1 MLNKRTA
8 NEKIQKESC
17 MKTMSIASL
26 LLTTALTF
34 AVTGVASAQDK
45 TVKIGALS
53 DQSGLYADLGGP
65 GSTLAAQ
72 MAIEDSGLAAK
83 GWKIDLISGDHQ
95 NKPDIGTAIAR
106 QWFDVDKVDII
117 VDVPNSGVAL
127 AVNNVVKEKNGVY
140 INSGAATSD
149 LTNAQCSPNTVH
161 WTYDTYMLAHTT
173 GQALVKAG
181 GDTWFFLTADYA
193 FGAALERD
201 TTAVI
206 TANGGKVVGS
216 VKHPLNTPDFSS
228 FLLQAQASKAK
239 IIGLA
244 NAGGDTTNTIKQAAE
259 FGIVKGGQKLAA
271 LLLFLTDVK
280 AIGLETAQGLNFTET
295 FYWDMNDKT
304 RAFSKR
310 FAEKMKSNAPPTMVQ
325 AGVYAGVRHYFKALE
340 ALGGNPHDG
349 AKVVEKMKSMPTED
363 DLFGKGE
370 IQPNGRT
377 IHNAYLFEVKKPSES
392 KGPWDF
398 YKLVG
403 TVPGDQAFTP
413 LSESKCA
420 LLKK

>member
-1 MLNKRTA
+1 MKS
-8 NEKIQKESC
+8 KIS
-17 MKTMSIASL
+17 AL
-26 LLTTALTF
+26 LLGTALTL
-34 AVTGVASAQDK
+34 ASMSIASAQDK

-72 MAIEDSGLAAK
+72 MAVEDSGLQAK
-83 GWKIDLISGDHQ
+83 GWKIDIISGDHQ
-95 NKPDIGTAIAR
+95 NKPDIGTTIAR
-106 QWFDVDKVDII
+106 QWFDVDKVDVI

-127 AVNNVVKEKNGVY
+127 AVNNVIKEKNGVY

-181 GDTWFFLTADYA
+181 GDSWFFLTADYA

-201 TTAVI
+201 TTAVV
-206 TANGGKVVGS
+206 TANGGKVVGG
-216 VKHPLNTPDFSS
+216 VKHPLNTSDFSS
-228 FLLQAQASKAK
+228 FLLQAQSSKAK

-244 NAGGDTTNTIKQAAE
+244 NAGGDTTNSIKQAAE

-295 FYWDMNDKT
+295 FYWDMNDQT
-304 RAFSKR
+304 RAFSKKFSER
-310 FAEKMKSNAPPTMVQ
+310 MKNNAPPTMVQ
-325 AGVYAGVRHYFKALE
+325 AGVYAGLRHYFKALE

-349 AKVVEKMKSMPTED
+349 VKVVEKMKSMPTED

-377 IHNAYLFEVKKPSES
+377 IHTAYLFEVKKPSES

-403 TVPGDQAFTP
+403 SVPGDQAFTP